1 MNYFSCTFARS
12 SKLSSLCLSVL
23 IISRKFMF
31 VACSTQNYKWLAT
44 KQLSLLAVAR
54 TKARSKT
61 PMGLKFSQNIGDPT
75 RNHQG
80 KRDEMFLITLI
91 VVSFIFQAIY
101 HMFAHRRI
109 LLILLM
115 SLILS
120 FYNRSDST
128 NLSASRIGLTIMQN
142 MAMIWSFGIQNQ
154 GSRKIG
160 RLVMKCF
167 MMQDKG

>member
-1 MNYFSCTFARS
+1 
-12 SKLSSLCLSVL
+12 
-23 IISRKFMF
+23 
-31 VACSTQNYKWLAT
+31 
-44 KQLSLLAVAR
+44 
-54 TKARSKT
+54 
-61 PMGLKFSQNIGDPT
+61 
-75 RNHQG
+75 
-80 KRDEMFLITLI
+80 MFLITLI

-101 HMFAHRRI
+101 HMFAHRRILLI

>member
-80 KRDEMFLITLI
+80 KRRNVPDNLNSSVFYISSDLSYVCAPSNFVNFVN
-91 VVSFIFQAIY
+91 VV
-101 HMFAHRRI
+101 
-109 LLILLM
+109 
-115 SLILS
+115 
-120 FYNRSDST
+120 NT
-128 NLSASRIGLTIMQN
+128 
-142 MAMIWSFGIQNQ
+142 
-154 GSRKIG
+154 
-160 RLVMKCF
+160 
-167 MMQDKG
+167 